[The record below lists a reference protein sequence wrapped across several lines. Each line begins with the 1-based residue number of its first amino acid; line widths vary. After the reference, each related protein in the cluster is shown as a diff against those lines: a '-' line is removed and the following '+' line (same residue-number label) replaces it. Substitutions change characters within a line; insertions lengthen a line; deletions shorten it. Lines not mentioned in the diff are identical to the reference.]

1 MKTLR
6 QTLLVL
12 VCLLVAGC
20 FDLDEKITLHDD
32 GSAQIELNWSAEK
45 ARADLASDLQTA
57 ASGQAGGLGFFDEK
71 AMRNYLAKI
80 PGVEIDV
87 ARCWEKDQVRHGRAI
102 LQVKDLRAALKA
114 GLLPRTTLNFD
125 KKTGLWTLEMK
136 PDADLDRKAFP
147 PSEAEAIRQIRMKL
161 CFEVPGELIS
171 HNGHSKDGDKVTW
184 EFGPQRSLLGA
195 PRAFTASFKSDKLK
209 KP

>member
-12 VCLLVAGC
+12 LCLLVAGC

-71 AMRNYLAKI
+71 ALRAYLAKF
-80 PGVEIDV
+80 PGVEVDV
-87 ARCWEKDQVRHGRAI
+87 ARCGEKNGQRYGRAI
-102 LQVKDLRAALKA
+102 LRVKDLRAALNA
-114 GLLPRTTLNFD
+114 GLLPHTSLTYD
-125 KKTGLWTLEMK
+125 KKEDLWTLAMK

-147 PSEAEAIRQIRMKL
+147 PAEAEAIRQIKL
-161 CFEVPGELIS
+161 KLEFDLPGEVTS
-171 HNGHSKDGDKVTW
+171 QNGHAKTGDKVSW
-184 EFGPQRSLLGA
+184 EFGPQRSLLGS
-195 PRAFTASFKSDKLK
+195 PRSFTASFRSSKLK
-209 KP
+209 P